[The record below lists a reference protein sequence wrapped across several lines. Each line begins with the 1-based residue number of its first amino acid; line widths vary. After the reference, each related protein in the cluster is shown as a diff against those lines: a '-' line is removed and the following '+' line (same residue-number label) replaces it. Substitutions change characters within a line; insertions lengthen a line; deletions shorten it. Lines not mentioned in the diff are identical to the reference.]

1 MNNTTTKHI
10 KPNKMDERDYKA
22 LNNLLIEGNQKKQS
36 NMDNRTYRILMFDRL
51 LHAVTIGLAAY
62 FINQLIGKL

>member
-1 MNNTTTKHI
+1 
-10 KPNKMDERDYKA
+10 MDERDYKA
-22 LNNLLIEGNQKKQS
+22 LNNLLIEAEKNKS
-36 NMDNRTYRILMFDRL
+36 SRMDNRTYRILIIDRL